1 MPGTP
6 TTASRLSHIIK
17 HWPTDPIR
25 PVSVSVQ
32 TYLQSLLPSQPQGQ
46 NSSPSTTTA
55 ASPRTSAI
63 SQSSLNALDSLLEN
77 RYAKRYP
84 LSEKLR
90 YPASNPDHYDNLLRE
105 FEEAPNRDVMGRI
118 RKRLSGL
125 LRFK

>member
-1 MPGTP
+1 MAGTS
-6 TTASRLSHIIK
+6 TTTSRLAHLIK

-25 PVSVSVQ
+25 PASVSVQ
-32 TYLQSLLPSQPQGQ
+32 TYLQSRLSSQPQAQ
-46 NSSPSTTTA
+46 DSSPSTTTA
-55 ASPRTSAI
+55 ASAKASAI
-63 SQSSLNALDSLLEN
+63 PQSSLNALDSLLEN

-90 YPASNPDHYDNLLRE
+90 HPASNPDHYDNLLQE
-105 FEEAPNRDVMGRI
+105 FEEAPNRDVIGRI

>member
-1 MPGTP
+1 MAGTP
-6 TTASRLSHIIK
+6 TTASRLTHLIK
-17 HWPTDPIR
+17 RWPTDPIR
-25 PVSVSVQ
+25 PASVSVQ
-32 TYLQSLLPSQPQGQ
+32 TYLQSHLSSLPQAQD
-46 NSSPSTTTA
+46 SSSSTTTA
-55 ASPRTSAI
+55 VSAKTSAI

-90 YPASNPDHYDNLLRE
+90 HPASNPDHYDNLLRE
-105 FEEAPNRDVMGRI
+105 FEEAPNRDIMGRI

>member
-1 MPGTP
+1 MAGNP
-6 TTASRLSHIIK
+6 TTAYRLTNLIK
-17 HWPTDPIR
+17 RWPTDPIR
-25 PVSVSVQ
+25 PASVSVQ
-32 TYLQSLLPSQPQGQ
+32 TYLESRLSSQPQAQ
-46 NSSPSTTTA
+46 DSSSSTTTA
-55 ASPRTSAI
+55 ASAKTSTI

-77 RYAKRYP
+77 RYVKRYP

-90 YPASNPDHYDNLLRE
+90 HPASNPDHYDNLLRE